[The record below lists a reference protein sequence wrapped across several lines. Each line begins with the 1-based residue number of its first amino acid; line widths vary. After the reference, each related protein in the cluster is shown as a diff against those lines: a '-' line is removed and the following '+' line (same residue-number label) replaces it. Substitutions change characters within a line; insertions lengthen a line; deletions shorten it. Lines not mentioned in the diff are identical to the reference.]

1 VPLALVILITI
12 CAHAAY
18 AGGRVAVS
26 LLAVSL
32 QATPFEI
39 GWLMAL
45 FAALPM
51 FLSVMAG
58 RFIDRVGVRG
68 PMLGGAA
75 CMAVGV
81 GLPAAAPSFAGL
93 AVCAVICGSAF
104 MLYHIAVNNLVGALG
119 RPEDRARN
127 FSVFAM
133 GFSTSGFAGPLIAG
147 FSIDHL
153 GFRAA
158 FAILAV
164 LPVLTVVG
172 VYLSGR
178 HVSQPRAAER
188 ATHRRVRDLVAIR
201 PLRHIFIVSATLST
215 GWDLFTFVVPVYA
228 AHIGHSAST
237 IGIIMASFALATFA
251 VRGLLPWITRR
262 VGQWAV
268 LAAALFT
275 GAAVYIAF
283 PLSGVAAVLIGLAF
297 VLGLGLGGSQPMVMS
312 LLYDASPPGRAGE
325 AVGVRTMLLNGSQ
338 TFMPLVFGA
347 VGSVLGMVP
356 VFWSMAAILAGVG
369 WFAWGRRGR

>member
-1 VPLALVILITI
+1 MPLALVILTTI

-26 LLAVSL
+26 LLAVNL
-32 QATPFEI
+32 GATPFVI
-39 GWLMAL
+39 GLLMAL

-68 PMLGGAA
+68 PMLVSAA
-75 CMAVGV
+75 TIALGVAV
-81 GLPAAAPSFAGL
+81 PAVSPTVLGL
-93 AVCAVICGSAF
+93 AGCAVICGSSF
-104 MLYHIAVNNLVGALG
+104 MLYHISVNNLVGALG
-119 RPEDRARN
+119 RPEDRPRN
-127 FSVFAM
+127 FSLFAM

-147 FSIDHL
+147 FAIDHL

-158 FAILAV
+158 FAILAT
-164 LPVLTVVG
+164 LPLLTVAG
-172 VYLSGR
+172 VYLRGG
-178 HVSQPRAAER
+178 HLPKPRGAER
-188 ATHRRVRDLVAIR
+188 SSERRVRDLVAIR

-228 AHIGHSAST
+228 ARIGHSAST

-262 VGQWAV
+262 IGQWSV
-268 LAAALFT
+268 LAIALFS
-275 GAAVYIAF
+275 GAAIYIAF
-283 PLSGVAAVLIGLAF
+283 PLSEMAAVLIGLAF
-297 VLGLGLGGSQPMVMS
+297 LLGLGLGSSQPMVMS

-356 VFWSMAAILAGVG
+356 VFWSMAAILAAVG
-369 WFAWGRRGR
+369 WFAQGRRGH